1 MPVSLAVDEEGGRVQ
16 WIDELDGSVPSARQM
31 AETMDLGKVQ
41 FSLYSKTDGELDVN
55 LNDHDGG

>member
-1 MPVSLAVDEEGGRVQ
+1 MAVDEEGGRVQ